1 MDATEIPRITRD
13 LYRQLYANKTKNLKE
28 MDKFFEMQNLPKL
41 NQEEMEN
48 MDRILSTEIETISVK
63 K

>member
-28 MDKFFEMQNLPKL
+28 RDKFFEMQNLPKL
-41 NQEEMEN
+41 NQEEM
-48 MDRILSTEIETISVK
+48 
-63 K
+63 